1 PCALASYLTRR
12 ARLPSVAQA
21 GARPLPPRPCPA
33 LGSPPYPGR
42 AAGRGGLRGH
52 VGHGGEGVIRAGH
65 AVLLGVAHRRPAR
78 DARGGGEGV
87 LRPGLAALPGD
98 GAVAAQ
104 LPTRK
109 VTFARKHL
117 PDWKVGPRYEL
128 VRKLG
133 SGSYG
138 CVCEA
143 RDRERGRRV
152 AIKRTRDVFG
162 DLVTCRRTAREVC
175 ILAMLQRHENIV
187 QLFDVVAPIGEDGLF
202 DEVCLVMEVC
212 DSDLGLLLRKD
223 VELSPHQVRKILYT
237 LLVGLKYLHS
247 GGIWHRDLKPHN
259 CLLNDDWTVKICDFG
274 LARAAG
280 GPRPRA
286 PAEAISAEGA
296 ERLPNPRHAKAH
308 RELTSHVC
316 TRWYRAPEVILLQA
330 DYTAALDLWSVG
342 CIFGELLGMLGS
354 GRARERRGP
363 LFPGDCCY
371 PLSRDNDSSQS
382 CRKAAARDQLEMIFA
397 TIGTPAVDELDKLDH
412 AARRYVQKFGCRKG
426 HGLQAKVPEADPAAL
441 EVLEATL
448 RFGAA
453 RRASAS
459 GLLEHGIFAEVRR
472 RATETRL

>member
-1 PCALASYLTRR
+1 
-12 ARLPSVAQA
+12 
-21 GARPLPPRPCPA
+21 
-33 LGSPPYPGR
+33 
-42 AAGRGGLRGH
+42 
-52 VGHGGEGVIRAGH
+52 
-65 AVLLGVAHRRPAR
+65 
-78 DARGGGEGV
+78 
-87 LRPGLAALPGD
+87 
-98 GAVAAQ
+98 VAAQ

-472 RATETRL
+472 RATEIVTPGILHIKFDHEPDSIERLRGFILKEVRRFQPAKGECDADVKDTSDTTCPLSRARGLPESARLAVAAAAGA